1 MFTLGADPDSTH
13 IVELRDIEYLPINI
27 YALKEGTLTPIKV
40 PMMTI
45 ENTDPRFFWLTN
57 YLETIMSAELWLPM
71 TSASIAFEYKKIL
84 TKYARLTGADL
95 GAVAFQGHDFSMRG
109 MGGFE
114 ASVLSGMGHI
124 LSFTGT
130 DTIPAI
136 IGMEKY
142 YNADIEKELVATSIP
157 ATEHSV
163 MCAGSKED
171 EFNTFKRLINEVYPS
186 GFCSI
191 VSDTWDF
198 WNVVGEFLPML
209 KQDIMARDGRV
220 VIRPDSG
227 DPVKILVGNP
237 NAVAGSLEHKGLIE
251 CLWDIFGGTVT
262 DKGFKQLDNHIGAI
276 YGDAITLDRAEAILQ
291 GLMDKG
297 FSSTNVVFGVGSFT
311 YQYNT
316 RDTFGF
322 ALKATYA
329 VIDGE
334 EKQLF
339 KDPKTDDGTK
349 KSQKGLVGVVSV
361 NGDLKLVDGMNR
373 GNKIAMAPV
382 DELDVV
388 FVDGKLHI
396 DLTLQEIRDTLNKSL

>member
-1 MFTLGADPDSTH
+1 
-13 IVELRDIEYLPINI
+13 
-27 YALKEGTLTPIKV
+27 
-40 PMMTI
+40 
-45 ENTDPRFFWLTN
+45 
-57 YLETIMSAELWLPM
+57 
-71 TSASIAFEYKKIL
+71 
-84 TKYARLTGADL
+84 
-95 GAVAFQGHDFSMRG
+95 
-109 MGGFE
+109 
-114 ASVLSGMGHI
+114 
-124 LSFTGT
+124 
-130 DTIPAI
+130 
-136 IGMEKY
+136 
-142 YNADIEKELVATSIP
+142 
-157 ATEHSV
+157 
-163 MCAGSKED
+163 
-171 EFNTFKRLINEVYPS
+171 
-186 GFCSI
+186 
-191 VSDTWDF
+191 
-198 WNVVGEFLPML
+198 ML